1 MLPAQAE
8 ERSLSNIVKLRRSPK
23 SARVAIKGERRAV
36 QSVLGEFPETDE
48 RYENNDGVFPTQ
60 ESSLEQVFQ
69 QGFRQGQQE
78 TETRMRAEFEQI
90 FADEQKR
97 VAGFIFSLEEQQKT
111 YHQSFE
117 QSAMRFGLA
126 VAEIIVKREVS
137 IDKELVLQQV
147 REALKRVVGVERIKL
162 RVNPQDEAIVKGNRS
177 VVTEDSDSVRDI
189 VIEIDEAIEPGGC
202 ILESD
207 SGNVDARLST
217 QLKKIEESLFEA
229 TSR

>member
-1 MLPAQAE
+1 MSPAQAE
-8 ERSLSNIVKLRRSPK
+8 ERSLSSIVKLRRSPK
-23 SARVAIKGERRAV
+23 SARVAIKGERRTV
-36 QSVLGEFPETDE
+36 QNALGEFPETDE
-48 RYENNDGVFPTQ
+48 RYENNDGALPTQ
-60 ESSLEQVFQ
+60 ESSLEQVYQ

-78 TETRMRAEFEQI
+78 AEARIRAEHEQI
-90 FADEQKR
+90 LADGQNR
-97 VAGFIFSLEEQQKT
+97 VAAFIASLEEQQRA
-111 YHQSFE
+111 YHQSLE

-126 VAEIIVKREVS
+126 VAGIIVKREVS

-162 RVNPQDEAIVKGNRS
+162 RVNPQDEAIIKENRS
-177 VVTEDSDSVRDI
+177 VVTEGSDSVRDI
-189 VIEIDEAIEPGGC
+189 VIEVDEAIEPGGC

>member
-8 ERSLSNIVKLRRSPK
+8 EKSLSNIVKLRRSPK

-36 QSVLGEFPETDE
+36 QSVLGEFPEADE
-48 RYENNDGVFPTQ
+48 RYENNDGVLPTQ
-60 ESSLEQVFQ
+60 ESSLEQVFH

-97 VAGFIFSLEEQQKT
+97 VAAFISSLEEQQKT
-111 YHQSFE
+111 YHQSLE

-189 VIEIDEAIEPGGC
+189 MIEIDETIEPGGC